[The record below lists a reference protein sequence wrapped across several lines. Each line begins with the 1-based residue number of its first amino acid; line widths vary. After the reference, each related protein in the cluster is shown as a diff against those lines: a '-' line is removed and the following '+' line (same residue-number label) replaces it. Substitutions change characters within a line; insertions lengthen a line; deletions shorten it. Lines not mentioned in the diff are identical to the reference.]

1 MYFDKV
7 CLRCYLHY
15 VSSDLLVLWSLWKNL
30 AVRQSYSRRTHPKQK
45 LLPHHKY
52 KSKYIWLNH
61 YFSAQ
66 GVMGL
71 RRTRLLIWW
80 WGGLAVWATLSAEL
94 LTVFWSPS
102 EPPLKMEHA
111 VKENTTGS
119 LRFELEKGM
128 KFLNNDLKLFSSSR
142 PRETKNALKAP
153 LPSPSLT
160 RFSCSNWSAEFV
172 GTSLRG
178 YLRPRDVMRKK
189 EDYDRKNVFAVS
201 WNITNTVKCHFEWEN
216 RAVLIRLL
224 KAGPLWLWLHWK
236 GVS

>member
-1 MYFDKV
+1 MHSDKV

-30 AVRQSYSRRTHPKQK
+30 AEKQSYSRRTHPKQK
-45 LLPHHKY
+45 LLPHHKD
-52 KSKYIWLNH
+52 KSKYIWLNY
-61 YFSAQ
+61 YFSAER
-66 GVMGL
+66 VMGL
-71 RRTRLLIWW
+71 WRTRLLIWW

-102 EPPLKMEHA
+102 EPLLKMEHV

-153 LPSPSLT
+153 PTLSVSDSFFFFELKCRVRGNFTPRLPAPP
-160 RFSCSNWSAEFV
+160 RCDEKK
-172 GTSLRG
+172 RG
-178 YLRPRDVMRKK
+178 
-189 EDYDRKNVFAVS
+189 
-201 WNITNTVKCHFEWEN
+201 
-216 RAVLIRLL
+216 
-224 KAGPLWLWLHWK
+224 LWP
-236 GVS
+236 